1 MTDKQRENLERI
13 SKAVTQGHACVSE
26 SFAVGQV
33 ALVTGRSWDKA
44 LEGLRLMQREKLIA
58 AGWIK
63 PETEGVIDRM
73 TTRNPLLAQLFSR
86 FDVVPGKTEIL
97 PFCGFCKPKRITP
110 EELTKR
116 LAIDAF

>member
-33 ALVTGRSWDKA
+33 ALVTGRSWDQA
-44 LEGLRLMQREKLIA
+44 LEGLRIMQREKLIT

-63 PETEGVIDRM
+63 PETEGVIDRLV
-73 TTRNPLLAQLFSR
+73 RNNPTLAEFFTR
-86 FDVVPGKTEIL
+86 FDVVPGKTEII
-97 PFCGFCKPKRITP
+97 PFCGFCKPNRITP